1 MITYAQN
8 GIKARVV
15 GGDGHFCAI
24 IARLVK
30 HSLGEHHEYIRIL
43 FKPRI
48 KLPVV
53 VFRLWC
59 GTISPSVTLRQCCH
73 NKQI

>member
-1 MITYAQN
+1 MITYARN
-8 GIKARVV
+8 GKKARVI

-30 HSLGEHHEYIRIL
+30 HSLCEHHEYIRIL
-43 FKPRI
+43 LKSRI

-53 VFRLWC
+53 VLRLWG
-59 GTISPSVTLRQCCH
+59 GTMKSFGDLSPVLS
-73 NKQI
+73 